1 MNREPYTYSQG
12 YPDRVRLPSFPGDM
26 SRARRPKKKLGHL
39 ADHRAR
45 LSERT
50 AGRGVLRVARVGY
63 TNAGKST
70 ATSLG
75 WKACPSS
82 VLTADVSGVYKLLTG
97 SGGEGVSVTTVTR

>member
-1 MNREPYTYSQG
+1 
-12 YPDRVRLPSFPGDM
+12 M
-26 SRARRPKKKLGHL
+26 SRGRRPKKRLGHL

-50 AGRGVLRVARVGY
+50 AGRGVLRVALVGY

-75 WKACPSS
+75 
-82 VLTADVSGVYKLLTG
+82 
-97 SGGEGVSVTTVTR
+97 